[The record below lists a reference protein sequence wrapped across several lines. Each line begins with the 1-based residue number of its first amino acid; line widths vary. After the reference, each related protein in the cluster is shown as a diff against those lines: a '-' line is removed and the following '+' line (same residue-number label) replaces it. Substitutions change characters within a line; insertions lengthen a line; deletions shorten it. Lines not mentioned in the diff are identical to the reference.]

1 MHTGVDIDAPTGTPV
16 IAAASGKVVWVG
28 FGLFS
33 VKGNTADPYGLAV
46 AIRHDFGL
54 NGKRL
59 YTIYAHMRAINVI
72 DGQQLNAGD
81 QIGEVGSTGAT
92 TGPHLH
98 FEVRLGRN
106 YFFDTRNPELWMA
119 PPQGRGVL
127 AARITDKKGK
137 ISPTKRF
144 VFMLFTTNMNG
155 LSDRMVHRSSIRTN
169 TSRKTLF

>member
-1 MHTGVDIDAPTGTPV
+1 MHPTGTPV

-28 FGLFS
+28 YGLFS
-33 VKGNTADPYGLAV
+33 VEGNMDDPYGLAV

-81 QIGEVGSTGAT
+81 QIGEVGETGAT

-119 PPQGRGVL
+119 PPQGWGVL
-127 AARITDKKGK
+127 VGK
-137 ISPTKRF
+137 
-144 VFMLFTTNMNG
+144 
-155 LSDRMVHRSSIRTN
+155 DHR
-169 TSRKTLF
+169 